1 LTVPED
7 RIAILFNPSAGRGK
21 ALKKKDRLERL
32 LQEWEVSFD
41 LIVTASEENLR
52 ALTRECAGRYRA
64 LAGAGGDSTF
74 HIMIDEI
81 ARSGAVV
88 DFGLIALG
96 SSNDVTREFD
106 LHSLEKACR
115 ALKRGRT
122 RSIDLGSIEHDGE
135 ILKYFIGQANI
146 GLGARVNR
154 YVEEISGKR
163 PRLAAF
169 QSLAGTL
176 GIIRSY
182 RKKEVPLHLTVL
194 SEGQRRDGFFIVA
207 NFSNIRFWA
216 SGRTLNPSARPDDG
230 RLDGCLIGECSF
242 LRLAHLAFLARKG
255 RHVGAAEVE
264 FLRAQAFEISSERG
278 FEIQVDG
285 EIIGGDRSPL
295 FFKNILVRAIP
306 HALRLIC

>member
-1 LTVPED
+1 MTVPRD

-21 ALKKKDRLERL
+21 ALKKKGRLEQL
-32 LQEWEVSFD
+32 LLEWEVPFD
-41 LIVTASEENLR
+41 LMVTASEDNLR
-52 ALTRECAGRYRA
+52 ARTRECAGRYRA

-74 HIMIDEI
+74 QIMIDEI
-81 ARSGAVV
+81 VRSRAEV
-88 DFGLIALG
+88 DFGLIAVG
-96 SSNDVTREFD
+96 SSNDVAREFE
-106 LHSLEKACR
+106 LHSLEKACA

-135 ILKYFIGQANI
+135 ILRYFIGQANI

-154 YVEEISGKR
+154 YVEKMSEKR
-163 PRLAAF
+163 PLLAAF

-194 SEGQRRDGFFIVA
+194 SEGQRSDGFYVVA

-230 RLDGCLIGECSF
+230 QLDGCLIGKCSF

-255 RHVGAAEVE
+255 RHVGAPEVE
-264 FLRAQAFEISSERG
+264 FRRASAFEISSERG
-278 FEIQVDG
+278 FEVQVDG
-285 EIIGGDRSPL
+285 EIIGGSRTPL
-295 FFKNILVRAIP
+295 FLKNILIRAVP
-306 HALRLIC
+306 QALRLIC